1 MCLRPLLTC
10 CGPCGWSSFLR
21 VRVEGGSGGQAPGE
35 VRELSQ
41 AERGGNAVP
50 CASSG
55 QRPGPGC
62 FPPDLLSQ

>member
-1 MCLRPLLTC
+1 MAGRHRAMVP
-10 CGPCGWSSFLR
+10 
-21 VRVEGGSGGQAPGE
+21 
-35 VRELSQ
+35 ELSQ

-62 FPPDLLSQ
+62 FLPDLLSQRQTGFLPRCVCVNVLFGRVVG